1 MNFSGRRTVH
11 FLGNLIPLLT
21 HDYVEN
27 IACARSLHD
36 GTLIRPMEAA
46 DQFDRD
52 SDEWVT
58 IWWQGDR
65 NRSSDVLAGIAAANL
80 INEFV
85 QLQSLGK
92 PPEYAKHLLILL
104 SRHYHRKTGQNI
116 FLRDDASVLCAVVED
131 AKRYWPD
138 RVWDLLRK

>member
-1 MNFSGRRTVH
+1 MNFSGRRTVS

-27 IACARSLHD
+27 LACARSLHD
-36 GTLIRPMEAA
+36 GTLIRPMEAM
-46 DQFDRD
+46 DPFEKN

-85 QLQSLGK
+85 QLKSLGK
-92 PPEYAKHLLILL
+92 PPEYARHLYILL
-104 SRHYHRKTGQNI
+104 SRHYHQKTGQNI
-116 FLRDDASVLCAVVED
+116 FLRDDASMLCAVVED

-138 RVWDLLRK
+138 RVWELMRK